1 MDPQL
6 LAIALLLAGFLL
18 IIAEFFIPSGGTIA
32 LMCVACFVGSFYYA
46 YKAWYHESPLY
57 WWGYVASFLVMVPGS
72 IWGGLRILTHT
83 RLGDRILLRAPDL
96 ADVTPYQNEA
106 EQMSKYLGQR
116 GKAMTLMSPAGMVLV
131 NGERLH
137 ASSEGMLVE
146 AGTEIV
152 VANVTG
158 TSIFVRPYEPDETQ
172 PPQPGTAAVES
183 PAPDKRDN
191 PLDPWDGDD
200 AWPGDEKTA

>member
-18 IIAEFFIPSGGTIA
+18 ILAEFFIPSGGTIA
-32 LMCVACFVGSFYYA
+32 LMCVACFAGSFYYA
-46 YKAWYHESPLY
+46 HRAWYHESPIY

-83 RLGDRILLRAPDL
+83 RLGDRILLRAPEL

-106 EQMSKYLGQR
+106 AQLSRYVGQR
-116 GKAMTLMSPAGMVLV
+116 GKSLTLMSPAGMVLV

-137 ASSEGMLVE
+137 ASAEGMLLE
-146 AGTEIV
+146 AGQEIV
-152 VANVTG
+152 VAGVSG
-158 TSIFVRPYEPDETQ
+158 TRILVRPYEPEEVR
-172 PPQPGTAAVES
+172 PPEAVAEGAAGES
-183 PAPDKRDN
+183 PRSDN
-191 PLDPWDGDD
+191 PLDPWDGDS
-200 AWPGDEKTA
+200 WTGEEQKT